1 MVVKLKRGV
10 AWLATVAMLA
20 GGVAHGSDCP
30 PPPCTVV
37 VGAQPTDAG
46 ASAATEDPTRS
57 ESVTLLVRGMMKSRS
72 GAT

>member
-1 MVVKLKRGV
+1 MKLNSSA
-10 AWLATVAMLA
+10 AWLAAVATMA
-20 GGVAHGSDCP
+20 GGLVYASDYS

-37 VGAQPTDAG
+37 VSVQQTGAEAP
-46 ASAATEDPTRS
+46 ASTEEETRT